1 MQTQPN
7 DTSDAMA
14 KTIASVR
21 RRFVAALEDRVL
33 QLEHLKCQLA
43 CTDKRSAS
51 LKALQSEAHKIAGV
65 AATIGFKEIGQRAS
79 EAENQI
85 DLALARNLAEND
97 MSETLAVIDNFLD
110 ALESALGSVEIQD
123 SQMP

>member
-1 MQTQPN
+1 MQIQPN

-33 QLEHLKCQLA
+33 QLEYLKCQLSCA
-43 CTDKRSAS
+43 DKRSAF
-51 LKALQSEAHKIAGV
+51 LKTLQSEAHKIAGV

-79 EAENQI
+79 ETENQI
-85 DLALARNLAEND
+85 DLALAKNLAEID
-97 MSETLAVIDNFLD
+97 ISETVSVIDNFLD
-110 ALESALGSVEIQD
+110 ALEGALDPPENC
-123 SQMP
+123 

>member
-21 RRFVAALEDRVL
+21 SRFVATLEDRVL
-33 QLEHLKCQLA
+33 QLEHLKCQLS

-51 LKALQSEAHKIAGV
+51 LKMLQSEAHKIAGV
-65 AATIGFKEIGQRAS
+65 AATIGFNEIGQRAS
-79 EAENQI
+79 EVENQI
-85 DLALARNLAEND
+85 DLVLARNLVDVD
-97 MSETLAVIDNFLD
+97 MSETLAVIENFLD
-110 ALESALGSVEIQD
+110 ALENALDIPD
-123 SQMP
+123 NW